1 MRTRRPGSFET
12 FSHCSK
18 DKLRMGA
25 LMKSIQ
31 GGEGVVSFRVS
42 AAAAGRVG
50 LASLRLPGG
59 LRPVQQRCFG
69 LLRFRVPASLRRD
82 GPQSLRQAL
91 PHRPDRLRDVA
102 GFRLASQP
110 GPSGR
115 DGARLLR
122 VRRLG
127 LSPPPRF
134 LFRPEAPR
142 TGPRGLSTK
151 PLLCHGLT
159 GMGRARALVRGRW
172 EEGLVYSKYGYSGI
186 DL

>member
-12 FSHCSK
+12 FSRCSK

-50 LASLRLPGG
+50 LARLRLPG
-59 LRPVQQRCFG
+59 G

-134 LFRPEAPR
+134 FFRPEAPR

-151 PLLCHGLT
+151 PLPCHGLT
-159 GMGRARALVRGRW
+159 GMGRAGLWCEDAGKRG
-172 EEGLVYSKYGYSGI
+172 
-186 DL
+186 